1 MRLLL
6 DENLSFRLVPALA
19 GAYPDSR
26 HVREIGLLGAD
37 DSRIWAYAGEHDFL
51 LVSKDTDFYQ
61 RSVLYGPPPK
71 VIWLRTG
78 NAPTALVA
86 ELLRTRRLVIERFHA
101 DRSAAF
107 LVLD

>member
-37 DSRIWAYAGEHDFL
+37 DSRIWAYAAEHDFL

-71 VIWLRTG
+71 VVWLRTG

-101 DRSAAF
+101 DRSAGF